1 MFDEREENFREMA
14 ALGNVKAMK
23 AYLRGGVNIDGQNK
37 VNGQTA
43 LHWACV
49 RGNSDAVELLVRAGA
64 DTTIKNNKGQT
75 PLEVCKEDSTRALLP
90 NYRKGEDSS
99 GGSAVTKDRN
109 PSVESS
115 EAPFVP
121 SYMANPD
128 LSKAWGIPED
138 AMMPAAQGESG
149 YVQQLQF
156 EASMSKNKPSSK
168 NVVASVPAAAE
179 NSIGKPEEQE
189 LLVYSNH
196 YSEENLLGSVY
207 VDANNQT
214 IADLKTQLVN
224 EIDDM
229 PENGAFSISRYNG
242 KQTVPINA
250 KQA

>member
-49 RGNSDAVELLVRAGA
+49 RGNLDAIELLVRAGA

-75 PLEVCKEDSTRALLP
+75 PLEVCKQDSTRALLP

-99 GGSAVTKDRN
+99 SGSAVAKDKTS
-109 PSVESS
+109 PVEGF

-121 SYMANPD
+121 NYMANPD

-138 AMMPAAQGESG
+138 AMMPAQGESG

-156 EASMSKNKPSSK
+156 EASMGKNKPSSK
-168 NVVASVPAAAE
+168 SDVASIPATAE
-179 NSIGKPEEQE
+179 KFIGNPEDQE
-189 LLVYSNH
+189 LLVYRN
-196 YSEENLLGSVY
+196 YYCEDNLLGSVY

-214 IADLKTQLVN
+214 IGDLKTQLMN

-229 PENGAFSISRYNG
+229 PENGAFSIARYNG
-242 KQTVPINA
+242 KQT
-250 KQA
+250 